1 MRLDTVLLEHCR
13 RHPDKPAVV
22 CGDRRVTFGELADCV
37 RHIAGG
43 LHDIG
48 LGVGDRLVLYLPNSA
63 EFVEAMFG
71 ALVAGFV
78 VIPVTT
84 RLTPKELA
92 YFCRDSGAKMV
103 VCHADSAAGVA
114 NILRETEAKGVV
126 VGGNHTGMVT
136 LEDVKRAPLRPL
148 PQVPVEQDTC
158 LVMYTSG
165 TTGRP
170 KGVELTHANI
180 LIQHGYMNGVEWRIN
195 ADDRYLVVAPMAH
208 RAGLGRLMNAMTLG
222 GTLFVLKQF
231 DAEDIVCTIERERVT
246 VFGMVP
252 TMCRMLLP
260 ALEKA
265 PERCR
270 SLARIVVTGEAFPVE
285 LKQRLIELLPDTEL
299 VSFFGM
305 TEAGGVTNLSH
316 AEQFTH
322 PKSVG
327 RPAPG
332 VEVRIVDAQGCD
344 VLLGSI
350 GELAV
355 RSGKPGAFT
364 VMKQY
369 FNRPKET
376 AEAIRDGWFFTGDLA
391 TMDSDGY
398 VTIVDRK
405 KDMIVSGGLNI
416 YSKEVELAIATMPG
430 IASVA
435 VVGVPDPVFGEAV
448 VAFIETEG
456 STAPPDAE
464 AIVAHCREAIASYKK
479 PKHVF
484 YRSVLP
490 RNAVGKVL
498 KHELAAE
505 ARAALEATGTAP
517 DVDCARRSAR

>member
-13 RHPDKPAVV
+13 RTPHKPAVV
-22 CGDRRVTFGELADCV
+22 CGDRRVTFGELAESI
-37 RHIAGG
+37 RRIAGG
-43 LHDIG
+43 LHDLG
-48 LGVGDRLVLYLPNSA
+48 LRVGDRLVLYVPNSI

-71 ALVAGFV
+71 ALAAGAI

-84 RLTPKELA
+84 RLTLNELA
-92 YFCRDSGAKMV
+92 YFCRDSGAKAV

-114 NILRETEAKGVV
+114 NILADTGAAGIVI
-126 VGGNHTGMVT
+126 GGTHAGM
-136 LEDVKRAPLRPL
+136 RAFGEVRSAPMRSL
-148 PQVPVEQDTC
+148 PQIPVEHDTS

-208 RAGLGRLMNAMTLG
+208 RAGLGRLMNAMMLG

-231 DAEDIVCTIERERVT
+231 DAERIVETIERERIT

-260 ALEKA
+260 ELEKA
-265 PERCR
+265 PGRCR
-270 SLARIVVTGEAFPVE
+270 SLTRIAVTGEAFPVE

-322 PKSVG
+322 PESVG

-332 VEVRIVDAQGCD
+332 VEARIVDANGRD
-344 VLLGSI
+344 VPTGEV

-369 FNRPKET
+369 FNRPQET
-376 AEAIRDGWFFTGDLA
+376 ADAIRDGWFFTGDLA
-391 TMDSDGY
+391 TMDGDGY
-398 VTIVDRK
+398 ISIVDRK

-416 YSKEVELAIATMPG
+416 YSKEVELVIATMPG
-430 IASVA
+430 IAAVA

-448 VAFIETEG
+448 AAFIETAG
-456 STAPPDAE
+456 SAAAPAPAPE
-464 AIVAHCREAIASYKK
+464 AIIAHCREAIASYKK

-484 YRSVLP
+484 YRPVLP

-505 ARAALEATGTAP
+505 ARAALAAGAAGPEST
-517 DVDCARRSAR
+517 RHSAR